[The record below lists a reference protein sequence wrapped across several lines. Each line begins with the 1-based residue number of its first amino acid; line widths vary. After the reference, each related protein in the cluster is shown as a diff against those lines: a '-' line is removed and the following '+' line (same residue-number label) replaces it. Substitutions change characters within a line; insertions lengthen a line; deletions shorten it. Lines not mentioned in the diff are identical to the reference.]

1 MTKKRK
7 HPKAEI
13 TALLAQADDLARQ
26 GKLQSEIAR
35 TLGVSVMT
43 LHRWRKAVPE
53 PGAGDERRK
62 PKRSDATDS
71 NCRASARKFTIAAVG
86 DRSAPRKNENR
97 RGKAGR
103 ALDEGWASHEA
114 TCQSRL
120 APFPR
125 YCLPA
130 ARLRSLA
137 KCVQRHY
144 ARTITTLAL

>member
-53 PGAGDERRK
+53 PGRR
-62 PKRSDATDS
+62 RTAQAEAI
-71 NCRASARKFTIAAVG
+71 RR
-86 DRSAPRKNENR
+86 NR
-97 RGKAGR
+97 LELPSFSSKIHDCG
-103 ALDEGWASHEA
+103 GW
-114 TCQSRL
+114 
-120 APFPR
+120 
-125 YCLPA
+125 
-130 ARLRSLA
+130 
-137 KCVQRHY
+137 
-144 ARTITTLAL
+144 